1 MRKLR
6 AAPCV
11 DPTLQDACIL
21 QTSRDRSSMSHSV
34 LVLEDQDSLGCNVL
48 VQEGECADT
57 GSEERLGVT
66 IALRT
71 ECHHPSGRGISRAVI
86 WVLRSVIVSASDSPL
101 ALVRAPIHPSSGSS
115 QALAVAAC
123 RCCLPGIP
131 LGLVRVSRF
140 GSFTTVPHEG
150 RVTHGSTCKRSR
162 WCRVRHRTSGGRGAL
177 LHPLGL
183 GR

>member
-1 MRKLR
+1 VPRPVQSLGRLGLNR
-6 AAPCV
+6 ARFG
-11 DPTLQDACIL
+11 TLQNVCHNTATHGAGSSQGTATCIDL
-21 QTSRDRSSMSHSV
+21 
-34 LVLEDQDSLGCNVL
+34 
-48 VQEGECADT
+48 A
-57 GSEERLGVT
+57 
-66 IALRT
+66 RT
-71 ECHHPSGRGISRAVI
+71 ECLHPSGRGISRAVI